1 MKRFHVHV
9 AVADLPA
16 SIHYYS
22 ALFAA
27 EPTTVKPDYAKW
39 ALDNPRV
46 NFAISAQGASPDK
59 LGVDHL
65 GIQVES
71 DEELVEMQDGLA
83 SASLPLQ
90 EQSNATC
97 CYAKSDKYWSID
109 PQGVAWE

>member
-1 MKRFHVHV
+1 MKRFHVH
-9 AVADLPA
+9 ATVADQPA

-39 ALDNPRV
+39 ALDDPRV
-46 NFAISAQGASPDK
+46 NFAISALGASPDK

-71 DEELVEMQDGLA
+71 GEELVEGKGCFRAYGAGSQQLA
-83 SASLPLQ
+83 
-90 EQSNATC
+90 E
-97 CYAKSDKYWSID
+97 AKI
-109 PQGVAWE
+109 